1 MMSFRRLA
9 SACRP
14 AIRAGVRLARR
25 SRSGFGSS
33 VACPWVAWPL
43 LPGVL
48 FVMASLLAP
57 TVVAMQ
63 DPQSARSPKATTIR
77 GVVTAEAGRPVAGAS
92 VQARREFTSGSG
104 RAVSVAM
111 TAADGTFEV
120 DALEPGRYSVSV
132 DAPPNIVVDGLLA
145 GSVEPGANLAIRMAK
160 GGVITGRVS
169 DAGGNP
175 ITGLEVIAQL
185 QGDGRALAATGARYR
200 QHGGLTDDR
209 GVYRLWGLAEGVY
222 VVAATGAGDDSEVP
236 LYLADR
242 PPTYHPSSNRAGA
255 APVKVGLGD
264 EITGIDIVFRSEPAY
279 RITGAVE
286 MFPQLPYGLDA
297 TVELFR
303 AGSANSEQQV
313 ETRWGGRRNAFGFDG
328 VEDGDYELRAV
339 CYPEEGPSPWMS
351 DRVTVRVRGEDA
363 IGVVL
368 VVVPTSEVE
377 GWVEMSPSRA
387 SDLCDGQ
394 KSGESPVAGI
404 YQWVL
409 VTARCVDAPG
419 GAVLRAS
426 LDANGRFALTRLDG
440 SGYRMWCEFQD
451 EDLFVSSLDVQ
462 TSSRGGS
469 TASESKVTIK
479 RSHDSAARNAGPPL
493 AIARDGLKLVRGQ
506 RVTGVRFVVARRAA
520 RVRGRVAPAR
530 EGESLPSRARVCLVP
545 ADPKQKDDVVHYYEV
560 DVEQDGTFDVRNVAP
575 GEYLVA
581 TRVFPNDDRPDLEI
595 LPAAWDPKERAA
607 LRAAAESAGIRVTL
621 SPCQRMESAVVRLT
635 P

>member
-1 MMSFRRLA
+1 MTVRFI
-9 SACRP
+9 CR
-14 AIRAGVRLARR
+14 AFGRGLLGV
-25 SRSGFGSS
+25 
-33 VACPWVAWPL
+33 
-43 LPGVL
+43 
-48 FVMASLLAP
+48 SLLIHTP
-57 TVVAMQ
+57 VAATQ
-63 DPQSARSPKATTIR
+63 NPRPDASPKATTIR

-104 RAVSVAM
+104 SAVSVAM

-132 DAPPNIVVDGLLA
+132 DAPPYIVVGGLFA
-145 GSVEPGANLAIRMAK
+145 GSAEPGANLAIRMAR

-185 QGDGRALAATGARYR
+185 QGDGRALAATGARYW

-222 VVAATGAGDDSEVP
+222 VVAATGAGDDNEVP

-242 PPTYHPSSNRAGA
+242 PPTYFPSSNRAGA

-264 EITGIDIVFRSEPAY
+264 EVTGIDIVFRSETAY
-279 RITGAVE
+279 RITGTVE
-286 MFPQLPYGLDA
+286 MFPQLPYGRDA

-303 AGSANSEQQV
+303 AGSASSEQQV
-313 ETRWGGRRNAFGFDG
+313 QTRWGGRRNAFGFDG
-328 VEDGDYELRAV
+328 VEDGDYELRAT

-351 DRVTVRVRGEDA
+351 ERMPVLVRGADA
-363 IGVVL
+363 IGLVL
-368 VVVPTSEVE
+368 VVVPTAEVE
-377 GWVEMSPSRA
+377 GWVEMSPSSA
-387 SDLCDGQ
+387 LDLCDGQ
-394 KSGESPVAGI
+394 KSGESPVAGV
-404 YQWVL
+404 YQWVS
-409 VTARCVDAPG
+409 VKARCVDTPS

-426 LDANGRFALTRLDG
+426 LDADARFALTRLDG

-451 EDLFVSSLDVQ
+451 QELFVSSLDVQ
-462 TSSRGGS
+462 TSSRDGS
-469 TASESKVTIK
+469 VSSKSDVTIK
-479 RSHDSAARNAGPPL
+479 RRTKRDARHAGPLL

-506 RVTGVRFVVARRAA
+506 RVTGVRFVVARGAA
-520 RVRGRVAPAR
+520 RVRGRVAPAKA
-530 EGESLPSRARVCLVP
+530 GEPLPSRARVCLVP
-545 ADPKQKDDVVHYYEV
+545 ADPKQKDDVVHFYEV
-560 DVEQDGTFDVRNVAP
+560 DVERDGTFDVRNVAP

-595 LPAAWDPKERAA
+595 LPAAWDSKERAA

-621 SPCQRMESAVVRLT
+621 APCQRLESAVVRLT